1 MFIRQ
6 PITNYA
12 KSISTSYHQKASLS
26 KRITIAAILGALA
39 AILQSAGGFI
49 PIVGLLIS
57 PFATLPII
65 LSTIL
70 SARYGFLSYL
80 LTVLLLLL
88 IQPSELI
95 IFPLTTGLLGLAIGY
110 AFHFCKRRINL
121 IITGSLSL
129 LCGILIVLSLF
140 RFPLLGPS
148 LSSINLP
155 FLFSLIIFCFIYSWL
170 WIEISGFL
178 LKRLSSIFINSF

>member
-1 MFIRQ
+1 MVIHQ

-12 KSISTSYHQKASLS
+12 KSISTTYHQKASLS
-26 KRITIAAILGALA
+26 KRITIASLLGALA

-65 LSTIL
+65 FSTIL
-70 SARYGFLSYL
+70 SIRYGFLSYL
-80 LTVLLLLL
+80 LTIFLLLL

-95 IFPLTTGLLGLAIGY
+95 IFPFTTGLLGLAIGY

-129 LCGILIVLSLF
+129 LSGILIVLFLF

-148 LSSINLP
+148 LSTINLP
-155 FLFSLIIFCFIYSWL
+155 LLILLIIFCFLYSWL
-170 WIEISGFL
+170 WVKISGFL
-178 LKRLSSIFINSF
+178 LKRLSFFFINSF